1 MKRAH
6 MRDNFLRDANVSRHV
21 TATGQVG
28 RSMLFVSWVFFVTV
42 LHLAD
47 QKQCNSV
54 FLFCRSSQHE
64 HGGDD
69 VDHGNSCNINSNK

>member
-1 MKRAH
+1 
-6 MRDNFLRDANVSRHV
+6 
-21 TATGQVG
+21 
-28 RSMLFVSWVFFVTV
+28 MLFVSWVFFVTV

-54 FLFCRSSQHE
+54 FLFCRLSQHE

-69 VDHGNSCNINSNK
+69 DDDDVDDGNSCNNNNNK